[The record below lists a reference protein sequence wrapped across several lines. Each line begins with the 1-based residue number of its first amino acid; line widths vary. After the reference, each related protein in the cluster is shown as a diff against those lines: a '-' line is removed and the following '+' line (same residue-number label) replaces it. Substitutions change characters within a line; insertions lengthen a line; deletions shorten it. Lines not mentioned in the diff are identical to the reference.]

1 MGGII
6 NIPPINATNQGVSIT
21 ETIKCLILLQNPIY
35 ELYVVFLLPEKQD
48 LLLIILVAF

>member
-6 NIPPINATNQGVSIT
+6 NMPPIKATIHGVSIT

-35 ELYVVFLLPEKQD
+35 ELYVVFLPLERQD
-48 LLLIILVAF
+48 LL